1 MVRKAQSILTDL
13 STADLKRLL
22 VARERIDVLE
32 QEKSRLVRELA
43 KVEKELVGL
52 MTDASDPGST
62 PVRRGRKP
70 GPRKGAKQAA
80 AKKTA
85 RRAAPGEAPK
95 KKAPAKKS
103 AKKKSAKKKTAK
115 KKSAKKVAG
124 KTAGR
129 AGRPAGAKTV
139 KKAPARAS
147 GRQTLEEVVLAVIR
161 RNGKPMAFKDL
172 MAAIVK
178 GKLFATK
185 SKNFDNVLRRTLSTS
200 EVVKRV
206 GRGIYAAA

>member
-52 MTDASDPGST
+52 MTEASGPET
-62 PVRRGRKP
+62 APVRRGRKP
-70 GPRKGAKQAA
+70 GPRKVAKQGGAKKTARKAAPGDAPKKKAA
-80 AKKTA
+80 AKKT
-85 RRAAPGEAPK
+85 GK
-95 KKAPAKKS
+95 KKAAKT
-103 AKKKSAKKKTAK
+103 KTAK
-115 KKSAKKVAG
+115 TKSVKKAAPK
-124 KTAGR
+124 
-129 AGRPAGAKTV
+129 KTV
-139 KKAPARAS
+139 KKAPARAA

-206 GRGIYAAA
+206 DRGVYAAA